1 MEGRKGIGPEIKVGL
16 FVLVGLV
23 LLAYMSIKITKYGI
37 RMKRG
42 YEISAIFDS
51 VSGLVK
57 DAPVEMAGVEVGRV
71 KDISLKDGQARV
83 DIIMDPSVHLKKDS
97 QALIRTKGV
106 LGDKFVEILP
116 GTLAEEIDPGG
127 IIINTTSPVEL
138 DQLLTDV
145 GPILHTLGDVFG
157 IKEGKETFDHYP
169 LYARF
174 SSVAGLKVGASIEM
188 AGVWIGQVDSIFLDP
203 EEQVAVVKMKIQK
216 GIVLTDDVIASVK
229 TSGLIGGKYIE
240 ISPGGSD
247 NILKT
252 GDSVIETESAI
263 DLEELVSKYVFSS
276 VKGED

>member
-1 MEGRKGIGPEIKVGL
+1 
-16 FVLVGLV
+16 
-23 LLAYMSIKITKYGI
+23 
-37 RMKRG
+37 
-42 YEISAIFDS
+42 
-51 VSGLVK
+51 
-57 DAPVEMAGVEVGRV
+57 
-71 KDISLKDGQARV
+71 
-83 DIIMDPSVHLKKDS
+83 
-97 QALIRTKGV
+97 
-106 LGDKFVEILP
+106 VEILP
-116 GTLAEEIDPGG
+116 GTLAEEIGPGG

>member
-1 MEGRKGIGPEIKVGL
+1 MKGGKGISPEIKVGL
-16 FVLVGLV
+16 FVLMGLA
-23 LLAYMSIKITKYGI
+23 LLAYMSIKVTKYGI
-37 RMKRG
+37 RTKKG
-42 YEISAIFDS
+42 YQVSAIFDS

-57 DAPVEMAGVEVGRV
+57 DASVKMAGVEVGRV
-71 KDISLKDGQARV
+71 KDISLKDGQAKV
-83 DIIMDPSVHLKKDS
+83 DIIIDSSIRLKKDS

-116 GTLAEEIDPGG
+116 GTLTEEIDPGG
-127 IIINTTSPVEL
+127 IIPNTRSPVEL
-138 DQLLTDV
+138 DQLLTDI
-145 GPILHTLGDVFG
+145 GPILDGLDNVFG
-157 IKEGKETFDHYP
+157 TTGKEVFDYYP

-174 SSVAGLKVGASIEM
+174 SSASGLKPGAPIEM

-203 EEQVAVVKMKIQK
+203 EEQVAVVRMKIEK
-216 GIVLTDDVIASVK
+216 GIILTDDVIASIK

-263 DLEELVSKYVFSS
+263 NLEELISKYIFGG
-276 VKGED
+276 VKK